1 MKRFNS
7 KQAEGYTP
15 YTCIQALRQGSA
27 VTRLSALVLDLGNML
42 NGQLIKGLLFLA
54 GELAYIFFMIRCD
67 AGDPG
72 FGGAAGDLGRSQSGV
87 PLYQG

>member
-15 YTCIQALRQGSA
+15 YTCIQALRRGSA
-27 VTRLSALVLDLGNML
+27 VTRLSALVLGLGNML

-54 GELAYIFFMIRCD
+54 GELAYIFFMIRY
-67 AGDPG
+67 G
-72 FGGAAGDLGRSQSGV
+72 FRGAAGDLGRSQSGV